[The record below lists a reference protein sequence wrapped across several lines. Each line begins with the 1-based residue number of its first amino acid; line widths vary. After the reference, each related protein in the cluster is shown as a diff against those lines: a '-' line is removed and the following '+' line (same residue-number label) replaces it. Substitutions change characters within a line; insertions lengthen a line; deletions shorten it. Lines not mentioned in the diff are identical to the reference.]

1 MIQSKN
7 NNYTYKMEVIKRN
20 GNRQTV
26 QFDKIT
32 ARIKNLLTE
41 EELSYIDPI
50 IIAHKTISSLY
61 NGITTEELDELS
73 SNICTSLIT
82 LHPYY
87 NNVGAKIAIS
97 NLHKK
102 TLDSFS
108 DKIKLL
114 YNNNSNVSKEF
125 YEHVIKNRDKLN
137 QAIDYKR
144 DFTYDFFGFK
154 TLERAYLMKINNK
167 IVERPQDMIMR
178 VCAFIHMND
187 VDQAIES
194 YNLMSHGYF
203 THASPTL
210 FNAGTTRSQLSS
222 CFLLGTDDSIEG
234 IFKTFTDCGLIS
246 KWAGGIG
253 VHISNIRASNSLIKG
268 TNGKSNGIIP
278 MLKVYNEIARY
289 INQGGKRKGS
299 IAVYLE
305 PHHADIMQF
314 LDLKKNFGAE
324 TERARDLFLAL
335 WVSDLFMKNVETDGD
350 WYLMCPDECP
360 NLNNVYGDE
369 YVKLYNSYVEQGKFR
384 EKIKAR
390 KLWDK
395 ILESQIETG
404 VPYIG
409 YKDNVNNK
417 TNQQNIGT
425 IKSSNLCIEIMQYSD
440 QSEYAVCNLA
450 SIALNKFVENK
461 PIDNKVHIYSKTE
474 CNYCVKAKD
483 FLKQKNIMFD
493 ETCIDDDQERL
504 QFLQKFGNSVKT
516 VPQIIINDERIGGY
530 QELVQ
535 YFNNLPKEYNF
546 DKLYQVAYQATVNLN
561 KVIDLNYYP
570 TPETKKSNQRHRPIG
585 LGVQGLCDTF
595 FKMRMPFESK
605 EALKLNRQ
613 IFETIYYASLKASN
627 DIARVEGSYQTFDG
641 SPFSKGIFQFH
652 MWDSEPEF
660 TKWDWAKLIEDVKK
674 YGTRNSLL
682 TALMPTAS
690 TSQIL
695 GNNECFEPI
704 TSNIYTR
711 KTLAGEF
718 IIINKYL
725 VDDLINLGLWSND
738 IKDQIV
744 YYNGSIQEIDE
755 IPDDIKELYKTSWE
769 IKQKSII
776 DLAASRGPFIDQS
789 QSMNIFMAQPD
800 FNRLTSSHF
809 YSWKSGLK
817 TGVYYLRSK
826 PASNATKF
834 SINTNTLN
842 KIKSNSGK
850 YIEEQEDEEE
860 DDDICLTCSA

>member
-1 MIQSKN
+1 
-7 NNYTYKMEVIKRN
+7 MEVIKRN

-50 IIAHKTISSLY
+50 VIAHKTISSLY

-860 DDDICLTCSA
+860 DDGVCLTCSA

>member
-1 MIQSKN
+1 MMLN
-7 NNYTYKMEVIKRN
+7 NCIDKMEVIKRN

-32 ARIKNLLTE
+32 SRIKHLLTE
-41 EELSYIDPI
+41 DELKYIDPI
-50 IIAHKTISSLY
+50 VIAHKTISSLY

-73 SNICTSLIT
+73 SNICASLIT

-114 YNNNSNVSKEF
+114 YNNNNNISKEF
-125 YEHVIKNRDKLN
+125 YEHVMKNRDKLN
-137 QAIDYKR
+137 QAIDYQR
-144 DFTYDFFGFK
+144 DFDYDFFGFK
-154 TLERAYLMKINNK
+154 TLERAYLMKMDGQI
-167 IVERPQDMIMR
+167 IERPQDMIMR
-178 VCAFIHMND
+178 VCAFIHMDN

-194 YNLMSHGYF
+194 YELMSQGFF

-210 FNAGTTRSQLSS
+210 FNSGTTRPQLSS

-234 IFKTFTDCGLIS
+234 IFKTFSDCGFIS

-253 VHISNIRASNSLIKG
+253 VHVSNIRASNSLIRG

-305 PHHADIMQF
+305 PHHADIMDF
-314 LDLKKNFGAE
+314 LDLRKNFGAE
-324 TERARDLFLAL
+324 TERARDLFLSL
-335 WVSDLFMKNVETDGD
+335 WISDLFMKRVESDGD
-350 WYLMCPDECP
+350 WYLMCPDECKG
-360 NLNNVYGDE
+360 LTDVYGNDYE
-369 YVKLYNSYVEQGKFR
+369 KLYNSYVEQGMFR

-409 YKDNVNNK
+409 YKDNVNHK
-417 TNQQNIGT
+417 TNQKNVGV
-425 IKSSNLCIEIMQYSD
+425 IKSSNLCIEIMEYSD

-450 SIALNKFVENK
+450 SIALNKFVEYTNFK
-461 PIDNKVHIYSKTE
+461 ENQVKMYTKTD
-474 CNYCVKAKD
+474 CKYCVKAKNL
-483 FLKQKNIMFD
+483 FKKLGLEYHEI
-493 ETCIDDDQERL
+493 CIDDDQERKE
-504 QFLQKFGNSVKT
+504 FLKSFGDEVKT
-516 VPQIIINDERIGGY
+516 VPQILIDDTRIGGFKEFEKY
-530 QELVQ
+530 LHS
-535 YFNNLPKEYNF
+535 LPKTYNF

-570 TPETKKSNQRHRPIG
+570 TPETKKSNMRHRPIG
-585 LGVQGLCDTF
+585 LGVQGLADTF
-595 FKMRMPFESK
+595 AAMKIPFESE
-605 EALKLNRQ
+605 EALKLNRH
-613 IFETIYYASLKASN
+613 IFETIYFASLTASN
-627 DIARVEGSYQTFDG
+627 DMAKIDGSYETFKG
-641 SPFSKGIFQFH
+641 SPFSEGKLQFH
-652 MWDSEPEF
+652 LWDSEPEF
-660 TKWDWAKLIEDVKK
+660 SKWDWNLLIKNIKK

-695 GNNECFEPI
+695 GNNECFEPF

-725 VDDLINLGLWSND
+725 VEDLISLNLWNTE
-738 IKDQIV
+738 IKDKIIF
-744 YYNGSIQEIDE
+744 YNGSVQEINE
-755 IPDDIKELYKTSWE
+755 IPADVRDLYKTSWE

-776 DLAASRGPFIDQS
+776 DLATSRGPFVDQS

-817 TGVYYLRSK
+817 TGIYYLRSK
-826 PASNATKF
+826 PATNAIKF

-842 KIKSNSGK
+842 KIKSNSSK
-850 YIEEQEDEEE
+850 YKVEE
-860 DDDICLTCSA
+860 DDDDDEEVCVNCSA